1 MKNVFVSGAAGN
13 LGRAT
18 VLKFIEGG
26 FKVWAT
32 IEPGTKLTYQHAAI
46 SVLEVDHK
54 NEEATTLAINKI
66 FANATI
72 DAAVLLVG
80 GFAMGSIEDTNGELL
95 KNMFT
100 LNFDTAYFAAR
111 PLFRNMMNQSGSGR
125 IVFVGARPALVPTA
139 GKGALAYALS
149 KSLLFRL
156 AEYLNAEAAG
166 KKVVSH
172 VIVPS
177 IMDTP
182 ANRAA
187 MPTADFSAWVK
198 PEAVA
203 EALFFLCTENGNAV
217 RDTVLKLYG
226 DS

>member
-13 LGRAT
+13 LGKAT
-18 VLKFIEGG
+18 VLKFIEAGYH
-26 FKVWAT
+26 VWAT
-32 IEPGTKLTYQHAAI
+32 VEPGTNLPYQHAAI
-46 SVLEVDHK
+46 TVLEVDHK
-54 NEEATTLAINKI
+54 NEEGSKLAIDKI
-66 FANATI
+66 FLGNTI

-80 GFAMGSIEDTNGELL
+80 GFAVGGIEDTNGKML
-95 KNMFT
+95 KQMFS

-111 PLFRNMMNQSGSGR
+111 PLFINMRKQRGGGR
-125 IVFVGARPALVPTA
+125 IVFVGARPALVPAA
-139 GKGALAYALS
+139 GKNALAYALS

-156 AEYLNAEAAG
+156 AEFMNAEADG
-166 KKVVSH
+166 KKVISH

-203 EALFFLCTENGNAV
+203 EALLFLCAESGNAV
-217 RDTVLKLYG
+217 RDTVLKVYG